1 MNPIEFFLL
10 IAGMVVV
17 GAIMGAL
24 GGVIWKEPRPF
35 GLGGDLAVAI
45 FTAIVVGLIDWFV
58 IPAMDFSEAM
68 KYLGLALEP
77 PLGALLALWVI
88 RKARE

>member
-1 MNPIEFFLL
+1 MDFILL
-10 IAGMVVV
+10 MSGMVIV

-24 GGVIWKEPRPF
+24 GGVIWKEPRPY
-35 GLGGDLAVAI
+35 GLAGDLAAAI

-58 IPAMDFSEAM
+58 IPAMGFSDAM
-68 KYLGLALEP
+68 KYLGIALEP
-77 PLGALLALWVI
+77 ALGSLLALWVL